1 MWKEGVIM
9 QRFAMDKLLHWK
21 DKDNRKPLV
30 IMGARQVGK
39 TWLMKS
45 LVRLIIRKWHI
56 FLFIIMIVWIR
67 YSRWILM

>member
-39 TWLMKS
+39 TWLMKEFGKTYYKKVAYIS
-45 LVRLIIRKWHI
+45 
-56 FLFIIMIVWIR
+56 FIIMIVWIR